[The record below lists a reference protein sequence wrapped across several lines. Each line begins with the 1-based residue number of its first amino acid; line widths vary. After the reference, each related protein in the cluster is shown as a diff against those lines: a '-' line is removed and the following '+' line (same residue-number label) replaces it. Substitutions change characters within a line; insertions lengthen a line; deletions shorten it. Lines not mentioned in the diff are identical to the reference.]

1 MPKRTVDLRE
11 RTPLLDIVSY
21 GRRAR
26 LARDSL
32 SLTGLRTRGSA
43 AHRAPEVMVKVT
55 GGGTT
60 ISAVASHMRY
70 VDRNGS
76 LRWYTDDDD
85 QQLQGRGCAE
95 KLLNDWDLES
105 RAMELRSPYSGKPGR
120 RAAKLVHNI
129 VLSMPEGTSATGVL
143 RAGRAFIREAF
154 AGTRRYA
161 LVQHTDRGHPHL
173 HVVVSVVGERGEH
186 LAIRKATLRQ
196 WREQFAQHL
205 REQGIQANATARAR
219 PEAKSRCQ
227 KGGRFWTAWRAG
239 VPGMQRREASAI
251 GRLHRIQP
259 GASRPGTTRRAA
271 TDKNAEL
278 VREVRAFVESMQ
290 PAMTDR
296 EQLAAP
302 VDVST
307 HSAVRRTIG
316 MAR

>member
-21 GRRAR
+21 GRSAR

-32 SLTGLRTRGSA
+32 SLTGLPTRAPA

-76 LRWYTDDDD
+76 LQWYTDDDA

-95 KLLNDWDLES
+95 KLLNEWDLDS
-105 RAMELRSPYSGKPGR
+105 RAAELRSPYSGKPGR

-129 VLSMPEGTSATGVL
+129 VLSMPEGTSAAGLL
-143 RAGRAFIREAF
+143 RAGRAFTREAF
-154 AGTRRYA
+154 AGAHRYA

-173 HVVVSVVGERGEH
+173 HVVVSMVGERGAH

-196 WREQFAQHL
+196 WREQFARHL
-205 REQGIQANATARAR
+205 REQGIRANATAWADAR
-219 PEAKSRCQ
+219 RQETFRE
-227 KGGRFWTAWRAG
+227 AWRSSSPE
-239 VPGMQRREASAI
+239 VQRREASAL
-251 GRLHRIQP
+251 GRLHRTQS
-259 GASRPGTTRRAA
+259 GALRPGITRHAA
-271 TDKNAEL
+271 EDQNAEL
-278 VREVRAFVESMQ
+278 VREARAFIESMQ
-290 PAMTDR
+290 PAITDR
-296 EQLAAP
+296 ERPAAR
-302 VDVST
+302 VDTST
-307 HSAVRRTIG
+307 RSAMHRTIA
-316 MAR
+316 MTR